1 MELDANA
8 NKILSAAY
16 TCAKQNKHEYL
27 TPEHILY
34 SSLFFDEG
42 LSIIENCGGNVEDL
56 KTDLEK
62 YFVDNITLID
72 QGEPVQTVGFNRVI
86 QTAAM
91 HCFSAGKQFVKIGD
105 IIAAMYTETDSFAAY
120 YLEKYGITRL
130 VVLEY
135 ISHGVSASAGTSSK
149 IGDDES
155 DTFKPGVNSGTS
167 VAQSDD
173 FLSQYTVNLVEK
185 ASKGKVD
192 PVIGRQNE
200 IRRTIHVLSRRN
212 KNNPIHVG
220 EPGVGK
226 TAITEGLAALIAKGE
241 VPEKLKGSVIYSLDI
256 GALIAGTKYRG
267 DFEERVKK
275 VLAELMKKE
284 KAIIYIDEIHT
295 IVGAGA
301 VSGGAMDASNILKP
315 YLTSGNLKFIGSTT
329 YDEYK
334 KHFEKDGALSRRFQK
349 IDIAEPTI
357 DQAFLILKGLK
368 EKYEDFHNVTYTEE
382 ALRAACELSYK
393 YINDRKLPDKAI
405 DIIDEAGALARLEAG
420 DMEPFV
426 YVDKKSI
433 EKVVA
438 GIARIPVMQVTQ
450 TEIERL
456 KTLED
461 DIKKNIYGQ
470 DMAVSAVVKAIK
482 TSRTGFAEG
491 EKPVA
496 SLLFVGPT
504 GVGKTELAKQLANT
518 LGISIQRFDMSEYQ
532 EKHAVARLIGSPPG
546 YVGYEEG
553 GLLTET
559 IRKTPHCVLLLDEI
573 EKAHP
578 DIFNVL
584 LQVMDYATLTDNS
597 GKKADFKNVI
607 LILTSNAGAR
617 DVGKSLIGFENR
629 EVERNAILKEVDRV
643 FLPEFRNRLDGVV
656 VFNNIDMTMARQ
668 IVIKQVNIFSQ
679 KLREKQIT
687 LELTE
692 KCIDYLARKGV
703 DSKFGA
709 REIQRAFSDEVKSLF
724 VEEVLYGRLCRGG
737 RAIVDI
743 ETDRENNVRI
753 KPNFDAKIQAVC

>member
-16 TCAKQNKHEYL
+16 TCAKQNRHEYL

-42 LSIIENCGGNVEDL
+42 LSIIENCGGNIEDL

-62 YFVDNITLID
+62 YFVDNIALID
-72 QGEPVQTVGFNRVI
+72 NGEPVQTVGFNRVI

-91 HCFSAGKQFVKIGD
+91 HCFSAGKQFVRIGD

-130 VVLEY
+130 VILEY
-135 ISHGVSASAGTSSK
+135 ISHGITALSDGSKGSA
-149 IGDDES
+149 DEKEAFQES
-155 DTFKPGVNSGTS
+155 TGNST
-167 VAQSDD
+167 VQKED
-173 FLSQYTVNLVEK
+173 FLSQFTVELVAK
-185 ASKGKVD
+185 AAKNKID

-200 IRRTIHVLSRRN
+200 LRRTIHVLSRRS

-226 TAITEGLAALIAKGE
+226 TAITEGLAAMIAKGE
-241 VPEKLKGSVIYSLDI
+241 VPGKLKGSKIYSLDI
-256 GALIAGTKYRG
+256 GSLIAGTKYRG

-275 VLAELMKKE
+275 VLGELMKKD

-315 YLTSGNLKFIGSTT
+315 YLTNGNLKFIGSTT

-349 IDIAEPTI
+349 IDIAEPTL
-357 DQAFLILKGLK
+357 DQTFEILKGLK
-368 EKYEDFHNVTYTEE
+368 EKYESFHNVTYTEE
-382 ALRAACELSYK
+382 ALRTACELSFK
-393 YINDRKLPDKAI
+393 YINDRRLPDKAI
-405 DIIDEAGALARLEAG
+405 DVIDEAGALARLEAG

-426 YVDKKSI
+426 YVDRKSI
-433 EKVVA
+433 EKVIS
-438 GIARIPVMQVTQ
+438 GIARIPIMQVTQ
-450 TEIERL
+450 TEIDKLR
-456 KTLED
+456 TLDEE
-461 DIKKNIYGQ
+461 IKKGVFGQ
-470 DMAVSAVVKAIK
+470 EKAVSAVVKAIRS
-482 TSRTGFAEG
+482 SRAGFTDG

-504 GVGKTELAKQLANT
+504 GVGKTELAKQLANI
-518 LGISIQRFDMSEYQ
+518 LGISLQRFDMSEYQ
-532 EKHAVARLIGSPPG
+532 ERHAVARLIGSPPG

-553 GLLTET
+553 GLLTDT
-559 IRKTPHCVLLLDEI
+559 IRKNPHCVLLLDEI

-584 LQVMDYATLTDNS
+584 LQVMDYATLTDNA

-607 LILTSNAGAR
+607 LIMTSNAGAK
-617 DVGKSLIGFENR
+617 DVGKTLIGFENR
-629 EVERNAILKEVDRV
+629 EIDKSAILKEVDKV
-643 FLPEFRNRLDGVV
+643 FLPEFRNRLDGVI
-656 VFNNIDMTMARQ
+656 VFNDIDIVMARK
-668 IVIKQVNIFSQ
+668 IVQKQLGLFEK
-679 KLREKQIT
+679 KLREKHVSV
-687 LELTE
+687 EMTE
-692 KCIDYLARKGV
+692 SCMEYLAKKGV
-703 DSKFGA
+703 NSKFGA
-709 REIQRAFSDEVKSLF
+709 REIQRAFNDEIKSIF
-724 VEEVLYGRLCRGG
+724 VEEVLYGCLHNGG
-737 RAIVDI
+737 KAVIDI
-743 ETDRENNVRI
+743 ETDENDKVKI
-753 KPNFDAKIQAVC
+753 KPLFSAKAEALC

>member
-16 TCAKQNKHEYL
+16 TCAKQNRHEYL

-42 LSIIENCGGNVEDL
+42 LSIIENCGGCAEDL

-91 HCFSAGKQFVKIGD
+91 HCFSAGKQFVRIGD
-105 IIAAMYTETDSFAAY
+105 IIAAMYTETDSFGAY

-135 ISHGVSASAGTSSK
+135 ISHGVSASAGSASK
-149 IGDDES
+149 MDAGENE
-155 DTFKPGVNSGTS
+155 TYKPGINNTS
-167 VAQSDD
+167 ANASDD

-185 ASKGKVD
+185 AAFGKVD

-226 TAITEGLAALIAKGE
+226 TAITEGLAALIARGE
-241 VPEKLKGSVIYSLDI
+241 VPDKLKGSKIYSLDI

-275 VLAELMKKE
+275 VLAELMKID

-357 DQAFLILKGLK
+357 DQSFLILKGLK

-382 ALRAACELSYK
+382 ALKSACELSFK

-438 GIARIPVMQVTQ
+438 SIARIPVMQVTQ
-450 TEIERL
+450 TEIEKL
-456 KTLED
+456 KTLEE

-470 DMAVSAVVKAIK
+470 DTAVSAVVKAIK
-482 TSRTGFAEG
+482 SSRTGFQEG

-518 LGISIQRFDMSEYQ
+518 LGISMQRFDMSEYQ

-559 IRKTPHCVLLLDEI
+559 IRKNPHCVLLLDEI

-629 EVERNAILKEVDRV
+629 EVERNAILKEVERV
-643 FLPEFRNRLDGVV
+643 FLPEFRNRIDKIV
-656 VFNNIDMTMARQ
+656 VFNNIDITMARQ
-668 IVIKQVNIFSQ
+668 IVKKQVNLFAA
-679 KLREKQIT
+679 KLREKQVK
-687 LELTE
+687 LELTDQ
-692 KCIDYLARKGV
+692 CIEYLARKGV

-709 REIQRAFSDEVKSLF
+709 REIQRAFNDEIKTLF
-724 VEEVLYGRLCRGG
+724 VEEVLFGRLNKGG
-737 RAIVDI
+737 IAIVDT
-743 ETDRENNVRI
+743 ETDENNNIKI
-753 KPNFDAKIQAVC
+753 KPVFNPKTQVVC

>member
-1 MELDANA
+1 MELDLNA

-42 LSIIENCGGNVEDL
+42 ASIVENCGGNTESL

-62 YFVDNITLID
+62 YFVDNISLIE

-91 HCFSAGKQFVKIGD
+91 HCFSAGKQYVRIGD
-105 IIAAMYTETDSFAAY
+105 IIAALYTEADSFAAY
-120 YLEKYGITRL
+120 YLQKYGITRL
-130 VVLEY
+130 VILEY
-135 ISHGVSASAGTSSK
+135 ISHGLTANDIAPKSENITNEAYKDPLSNT
-149 IGDDES
+149 
-155 DTFKPGVNSGTS
+155 PQN
-167 VAQSDD
+167 DD
-173 FLSQYTVNLVEK
+173 FLSQFTTELVTK
-185 ASKGKVD
+185 AANGKVD

-200 IRRTIHVLSRRN
+200 LKRTIHVLSRRN

-226 TAITEGLAALIAKGE
+226 TAITEGLASMIARGD
-241 VPEKLKGSVIYSLDI
+241 VPAKLKGSRIYSLDI

-275 VLAELMKKE
+275 VLSELMKKE

-301 VSGGAMDASNILKP
+301 VTGGAMDASNILKP
-315 YLTSGNLKFIGSTT
+315 YLTQGNLKFIGSTT

-334 KHFEKDGALSRRFQK
+334 KHFEKDGALTRRFQK
-349 IDIAEPTI
+349 IEISEPTVE
-357 DQAFLILKGLK
+357 QTFEILKGLK
-368 EKYEDFHNVTYTEE
+368 EKYEAFHSVTFTDE
-382 ALRAACELSYK
+382 ALRTACELSFK

-405 DIIDEAGALARLEAG
+405 DVVDEAGALARLEAG

-426 YVDKKSI
+426 YVDRRSI

-438 GIARIPVMQVTQ
+438 SMARIPVMQVTQ
-450 TEIERL
+450 TELEKL
-456 KTLED
+456 KNLDAEIT
-461 DIKKNIYGQ
+461 KSVFGQ
-470 DMAVSAVVKAIK
+470 DMAVNAVVKAIK
-482 TSRTGFAEG
+482 NSRAGFTEG

-518 LGISIQRFDMSEYQ
+518 LGITIQRFDMSEYQ

-553 GLLTET
+553 GLLTDT
-559 IRKTPHCVLLLDEI
+559 IRKNPHCVLLLDEI

-584 LQVMDYATLTDNS
+584 LQVMDYATLTDNA

-607 LILTSNAGAR
+607 LIMTSNAGAK
-617 DVGKSLIGFENR
+617 DVGRSLIGFENR
-629 EVERNAILKEVDRV
+629 EIEKSAIMKEVDRV
-643 FLPEFRNRLDGVV
+643 FLPEFRNRLDGIV
-656 VFNNIDMTMARQ
+656 VFNNIDIIMARQ
-668 IVIKQVNIFSQ
+668 IV
-679 KLREKQIT
+679 LKQIT
-687 LELTE
+687 QFAKKLKDKHVTVEFTDS
-692 KCIDYLARKGV
+692 CIDYLSNKGV
-703 DSKFGA
+703 DSRFGA
-709 REIQRAFSDEVKSLF
+709 REIHRAFNDEIKSLF
-724 VEEVLYGRLCRGG
+724 VEEVLYGALSKGG
-737 RAIVDI
+737 KAIIDI
-743 ETDRENNVRI
+743 EFDADKKAKI
-753 KPNFDAKIQAVC
+753 KTNFDAKTPAICQ